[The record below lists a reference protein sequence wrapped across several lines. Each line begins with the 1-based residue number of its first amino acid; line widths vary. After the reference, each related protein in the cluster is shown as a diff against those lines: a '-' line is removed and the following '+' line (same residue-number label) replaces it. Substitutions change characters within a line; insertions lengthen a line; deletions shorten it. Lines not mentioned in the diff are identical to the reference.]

1 MGFNTVQ
8 YNIYD
13 IQENIRMANQSINID
28 SSTLLTK
35 STISDLEL
43 NFSKLPTVTVKTEYE
58 YKIEGEDGVS
68 RGRPGVENDT
78 VNQPIKSVSFSNV
91 PYNQKVDIEV
101 EAFLKIVE
109 Y

>member
-35 STISDLEL
+35 STISDLKL
-43 NFSKLPTVTVKTEYE
+43 NFSKLPTVTVKTE
-58 YKIEGEDGVS
+58 
-68 RGRPGVENDT
+68 
-78 VNQPIKSVSFSNV
+78 
-91 PYNQKVDIEV
+91 
-101 EAFLKIVE
+101 
-109 Y
+109 